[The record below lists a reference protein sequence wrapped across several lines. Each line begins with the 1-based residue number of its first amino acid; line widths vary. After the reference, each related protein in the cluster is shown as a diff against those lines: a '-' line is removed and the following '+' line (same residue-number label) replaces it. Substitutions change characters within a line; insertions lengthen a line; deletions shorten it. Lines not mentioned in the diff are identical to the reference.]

1 MSHKTALLSVTFAT
15 WQISVDL
22 RQHHTNRHR
31 IAPRVFQPLELVPI
45 VDLPSGDGLIY
56 MTAVAANS
64 TDSTYWEG
72 CYHLYTPHDQAFPGT
87 VLSTGMEDFFGVNT
101 HFSTL
106 CQRCSPLGFRPPTA
120 PQPRHPASSRKMDR
134 RWD

>member
-1 MSHKTALLSVTFAT
+1 
-15 WQISVDL
+15 
-22 RQHHTNRHR
+22 
-31 IAPRVFQPLELVPI
+31 
-45 VDLPSGDGLIY
+45 

-101 HFSTL
+101 HFSIL
-106 CQRCSPLGFRPPTA
+106 YQRSPLGFRPPTA
-120 PQPRHPASSRKMDR
+120 PQPRHARSSRKMGP